1 MSESIAT
8 VLNVNDDAATRYLT
22 TYLLERAGF
31 RVLEAA
37 TGMAALKLAQAE
49 RPDVV
54 VLDVKLP
61 DILGYEVC
69 RRLRMQPETASIA
82 VLQTSATFVTLDKKV
97 QGLEAGADAYLPQP
111 YEPEELLAMVRS
123 LLRMR
128 RAEQELRRRAEELSE
143 ADRRKDEFLAML
155 AHELRNPLAAI
166 VTAVGLLERRH
177 PADGREQR
185 MRTIIRRQ
193 SQHLTRLVDD
203 LLDVSRITRG
213 KVVLRREP
221 IDLRPVLEHAL
232 SLMKPRAEQRG
243 LKLES
248 QLEDGP
254 LRVEADATR
263 LEQVFTNLLDNATK
277 YTDSGGTV
285 CLKVERTVSEERPWV
300 VVRVK
305 DTGVGIRPELL
316 PTVFELFLQAEAA
329 EHSRGGLGIGLTLV
343 RSLVQMHEGRVEAHS
358 AGLGQGSE
366 FVVWLPLLR
375 EQAFASLG

>member
-1 MSESIAT
+1 VSESVAT

-22 TYLLERAGF
+22 TYVLQQAGF
-31 RVLEAA
+31 RVVEAA
-37 TGMAALKLAQAE
+37 TGREALRLCLEE

-69 RRLRMQPETASIA
+69 RRLRMQPETSSIA

-111 YEPEELLAMVRS
+111 FEPEELLAMVRS

-128 RAEQELRRRAEELSE
+128 RAEQELRRRAEELAE

-166 VTAVGLLERRH
+166 VTAVGLLERRQA
-177 PADGREQR
+177 ADEREQR
-185 MRTIIRRQ
+185 MRTIIHRQ
-193 SQHLTRLVDD
+193 SRHLTRLVDD
-203 LLDVSRITRG
+203 LLDVSRITQG

-221 IDLRPVLEHAL
+221 IDLRLVLEQVLAV
-232 SLMKPRAEQRG
+232 MRPRVEQRD
-243 LKLES
+243 LTLEA
-248 QLEDGP
+248 QLAEGA
-254 LRVEADATR
+254 LWVEADATR
-263 LEQVFTNLLDNATK
+263 LEQVFTNLLDNAAK
-277 YTDSGGTV
+277 YTDGGGTIT
-285 CLKVERTVSEERPWV
+285 LKVEQVVASERPWV

-305 DTGVGIRPELL
+305 DTGVGIREELL
-316 PTVFELFLQAEAA
+316 STVFELFLQAEAP

-366 FVVWLPLLR
+366 FVVWLPLLPA
-375 EQAFASLG
+375 QALASLG

>member
-1 MSESIAT
+1 MSEPIAT

-22 TYLLERAGF
+22 THVLERAGF

-37 TGMAALKLAQAE
+37 TGMAALKLAQVE

-128 RAEQELRRRAEELSE
+128 RAEQELRRRAEELAE

-177 PADGREQR
+177 PVDEREQR
-185 MRTIIRRQ
+185 MRTIIHRQ
-193 SQHLTRLVDD
+193 SRHLTRLVDD

-221 IDLRPVLEHAL
+221 IDLRPVLEQVL

-248 QLEDGP
+248 QLEDSA
-254 LRVEADATR
+254 LWVEADATR
-263 LEQVFTNLLDNATK
+263 MEQVFTNLLDNATK
-277 YTDSGGTV
+277 YTDVGGTV
-285 CLKVERTVSEERPWV
+285 SLQVERTMSDGHPWV

-305 DTGVGIRPELL
+305 DTGVGIRAEML
-316 PTVFELFLQAEAA
+316 PTVFELFQQAEAT

-366 FVVWLPLLR
+366 FVVWLPLLPA
-375 EQAFASLG
+375 QALSSLG

>member
-1 MSESIAT
+1 MSEPLAT
-8 VLNVNDDAATRYLT
+8 VLNVNDDEATRYLT
-22 TYLLERAGF
+22 KHVLERAGF

-37 TGMAALKLAQAE
+37 TGGAALTLALEE

-69 RRLRMQPETASIA
+69 RRLRTQPETASIA

-111 YEPEELLAMVRS
+111 YEAEELLAMVRS

-128 RAEQELRRRAEELSE
+128 RAEQELRRRAEELAE

-177 PADGREQR
+177 PADEREQR
-185 MRTIIRRQ
+185 MRTIIHRQ
-193 SQHLTRLVDD
+193 SHHLTRLVDD

-221 IDLRPVLEHAL
+221 LDLRPVLEQVL
-232 SLMKPRAEQRG
+232 SVMRPRAEQRS
-243 LKLES
+243 LKLEA
-248 QLEDGP
+248 QLPEGA
-254 LRVEADATR
+254 LWVEADATR

-277 YTDSGGTV
+277 YTDGGGSISM
-285 CLKVERTVSEERPWV
+285 KVERVLSGERPWV

-305 DTGVGIRPELL
+305 DTGVGIRAELL
-316 PTVFELFLQAEAA
+316 PNVFELFLQAEVT
-329 EHSRGGLGIGLTLV
+329 ERSRGGLGIGLTLV

-358 AGLGQGSE
+358 AGLGHGSE
-366 FVVWLPLLR
+366 FVVWLPLLP
-375 EQAFASLG
+375 EQALASLG